1 MSSVW
6 YLLHLTGWWSPA
18 QCAHTHTHTVYLCG
32 MVSHLK
38 ATLLDVVELQAKRL
52 YAAYDSPLVTNQT
65 DPDAPDVAKGE
76 KTNIMTN
83 TPTPTTKMFVCLLQ
97 GYSD

>member
-1 MSSVW
+1 MVPATPNRLVVSSSV
-6 YLLHLTGWWSPA
+6 
-18 QCAHTHTHTVYLCG
+18 CTHTVYLCG

-65 DPDAPDVAKGE
+65 DADTPDVAKGE

-97 GYSD
+97 GYRY